1 MMVLTR
7 LKRKFDID
15 INILMIFNTATI
27 MDLSTT
33 VVSLLLESEGSAYR
47 FSFRDSSI

>member
-1 MMVLTR
+1 MIITR

-15 INILMIFNTATI
+15 INIQMVFNATTV

-33 VVSLLLESEGSAYR
+33 VESLLLESEDSAYR
-47 FSFRDSSI
+47 FSFRDSST